1 MIRPSDD
8 RTFMKT
14 PPKNTND
21 ELRALMQQHTAA
33 TFAKPAMTLA
43 RAAPTTARAETL
55 PPRPAPASATAEP
68 TVLSS
73 VSRVRPND
81 RCTVRLTPAELEK
94 LDRLILWAHMNLGA
108 RLTLSDVL
116 RIGLSRVGEDA
127 PPASHEVEKIRS
139 HDARRLRPSQGTY

>member
-1 MIRPSDD
+1 
-8 RTFMKT
+8 MKT
-14 PPKNTND
+14 PTKNTSD

-33 TFAKPAMTLA
+33 TFAKPAATPA
-43 RAAPTTARAETL
+43 RPAAAMARVDSVPTPQRS
-55 PPRPAPASATAEP
+55 APASVAATA
-68 TVLSS
+68 TVAPSA
-73 VSRVRPND
+73 SRVRPND

-139 HDARRLRPSQGTY
+139 HDARRLRSPQSGI